1 MRHLSSRTRWVIG
14 FVGGFFLLSII
25 LINTVPF
32 LGMAWGALS
41 GGPGLGLIRDI
52 RHDLLVQEP
61 FVQTLTDHEQEAL
74 HRYRA
79 SGTTVY
85 QRRHLVQVNLT
96 PLGLPGFHDIFAVR
110 VRTDI
115 VKKQPY
121 TAFLVRPGV
130 VPSENDAPFFSRQC
144 ESVVCKKIIH
154 GMVAFGHGLV
164 NWGILSTY
172 RLNITGS
179 DATSSVMLGT
189 SPLSTSKWAHQ
200 TRQMH
205 HSGRGNSFT
214 SPSP

>member
-1 MRHLSSRTRWVIG
+1 MLPLSSRTRWLLGLASG
-14 FVGGFFLLSII
+14 FVLFSIV

-32 LGMAWGALS
+32 FGMAWGALS

-52 RHDLLVQEP
+52 RSDLLAQEP
-61 FVQTLTDHEQEAL
+61 FMQTLTKHEQEAL
-74 HRYRA
+74 RRYKT

-85 QRRHLVQVNLT
+85 QRRHLVRVNLT
-96 PLGLPGFHDIFAVR
+96 PFGLPGFHDIFAVR

-144 ESVVCKKIIH
+144 ETIVCKKIIR
-154 GMVAFGHGLV
+154 GMVDFGYGLI

-189 SPLSTSKWAHQ
+189 SPISTSKWARQ

-205 HSGRGNSFT
+205 HSERGTSFT
-214 SPSP
+214 SPTP